1 MDEEVP
7 PALEL
12 DNQILAAASEAAHP
26 FALELAGDD
35 FGGLGPREPRIG
47 DLDVLERPADET
59 GLEPS
64 ANRLDLR

>member
-12 DNQILAAASEAAHP
+12 DNQILAATAEPIDSL
-26 FALELAGDD
+26 ALELGCDH
-35 FGGLGPREPRIG
+35 FGWLRPGEPGID

-59 GLEPS
+59 RLE
-64 ANRLDLR
+64 AAADRLHLG